1 MEITSLIILFFVGN
15 LAGFINVLAGGGSSL
30 TLPTL
35 IILGLDSATANGTN
49 RLAILMQNVFA
60 ITGYEQE
67 KMNRFKLSFRLA
79 LFTLPGAVVGAFL
92 AIHISDIWF
101 QRILS
106 FIIILVAGS
115 LFIPKPVSG
124 NLAEKNIAKPRWP
137 GYFFLFLLGF
147 YGGFIQVGI
156 GFLIMV
162 VLYHFI
168 DRSLVAV
175 NVHKVFIILLYTIP
189 ALLVFILS
197 GQIDWILG
205 FALAAGNSL
214 GGWIAARLSVKKGEK
229 IIRYILAL
237 MLIVMA
243 VKIAWQSL

>member
-1 MEITSLIILFFVGN
+1 MEFTSLIILFLVGN

-35 IILGLDSATANGTN
+35 ILLGLDSATANGTN
-49 RLAILMQNVFA
+49 RLAILMQNIFA

-79 LFTLPGAVVGAFL
+79 LLTLPGAVIGAFL
-92 AIHISDIWF
+92 AVQISDIWF

-106 FIIILVAGS
+106 FIIIMVAAS
-115 LFIPKPVSG
+115 LFVPKPKVVNSS
-124 NLAEKNIAKPRWP
+124 EIISKRKWP
-137 GYFFLFLLGF
+137 GYFFLFILGF

-168 DRSLVAV
+168 DPLSPLMFIKYSL
-175 NVHKVFIILLYTIP
+175 FFCIQFL
-189 ALLVFILS
+189 
-197 GQIDWILG
+197 
-205 FALAAGNSL
+205 
-214 GGWIAARLSVKKGEK
+214 RC
-229 IIRYILAL
+229 
-237 MLIVMA
+237 
-243 VKIAWQSL
+243 

>member
-1 MEITSLIILFFVGN
+1 MEFISLTILFFVGN

-35 IILGLDSATANGTN
+35 ILLGLDSATANGTN
-49 RLAILMQNVFA
+49 RLAILMQNIFA
-60 ITGYEQE
+60 VTGYEQE

-79 LFTLPGAVVGAFL
+79 VFTLPGAVVGAFL
-92 AIHISDIWF
+92 AVQISDIWF

-106 FIIILVAGS
+106 FIIILVAAS
-115 LFIPKPVSG
+115 LFVPKPAVGDSSDIVSKRKW
-124 NLAEKNIAKPRWP
+124 L
-137 GYFFLFLLGF
+137 GYVFLFLLGF

-189 ALLVFILS
+189 ALFIFILS
-197 GQIDWILG
+197 GQIDWLMG

-214 GGWIAARLSVKKGEK
+214 GGWVAARLSVKKGEK

-243 VKIAWQSL
+243 GKIAWQSL

>member
-1 MEITSLIILFFVGN
+1 MEFTSLIILFFVGN

-35 IILGLDSATANGTN
+35 ILLGLDSATANGTN
-49 RLAILMQNVFA
+49 RLAILMQNIFA

-67 KMNRFKLSFRLA
+67 KMNRFRFSFRLA
-79 LFTLPGAVVGAFL
+79 LFTLPGAVIGAFL
-92 AIHISDIWF
+92 AVQISDIWF

-106 FIIILVAGS
+106 FIIILVAAS
-115 LFIPKPVSG
+115 LFVPKPAAVNSSQIIS
-124 NLAEKNIAKPRWP
+124 KRKWT
-137 GYFFLFLLGF
+137 GYFFLFILGF

-189 ALLVFILS
+189 ALFIFIIS
-197 GQIDWILG
+197 GQIDWLLG
-205 FALAAGNSL
+205 LALAAGNSL
-214 GGWIAARLSVKKGEK
+214 GGWAAARLSVKKGEK

-237 MLIVMA
+237 MLIIMA
-243 VKIAWQSL
+243 GKIAWQSL